1 MILDE
6 KNECIVRM
14 KAKGIGNNENANPN
28 IPNTPHSQTVYL
40 NELVRVLTKK
50 VADRD
55 EIIRR
60 LEQLQ
65 QQGI

>member
-6 KNECIVRM
+6 KNDFIIKM
-14 KAKGIGNNENANPN
+14 KTKNYGNLGGYASENINPN
-28 IPNTPHSQTVYL
+28 TQNHNQAYL

-55 EIIRR
+55 
-60 LEQLQ
+60 
-65 QQGI
+65 

>member
-14 KAKGIGNNENANPN
+14 KNKQTIDENCNPN
-28 IPNTPHSQTVYL
+28 IPEKNGYL
-40 NELVRVLTKK
+40 TELVRVLTKK

-55 EIIRR
+55 
-60 LEQLQ
+60 
-65 QQGI
+65 